1 MQARAVPALLGRRRQ
16 GLDLRAADLPLPI
29 GSQIVSEHPP
39 VLCYSVA
46 GRLRPWL
53 ASLAGLGVSQAQV
66 VVLVE
71 RRPTVLGI
79 EESQLLRIVGWLR
92 ESGKDIPEIA
102 DLLGSSI

>member
-1 MQARAVPALLGRRRQ
+1 M
-16 GLDLRAADLPLPI
+16 
-29 GSQIVSEHPP
+29 
-39 VLCYSVA
+39 LCYSVA